1 MGLLQCQTVSLKKNA
16 TKFDFAHAY
25 CIHTQHHLS
34 DTRWKR
40 GASGKKNS
48 GKVARWR
55 FKRFTRTLFTDTQA
69 QKTVLKLSAGL
80 RRSWKFATSTTLFA
94 TGS

>member
-1 MGLLQCQTVSLKKNA
+1 MRFLQRQAANEKKTA
-16 TKFDFAHAY
+16 AKPEFVHAC
-25 CIHTQHHLS
+25 CIHTQHRLS

-40 GASGKKNS
+40 KPSGKKNS

-55 FKRFTRTLFTDTQA
+55 FKRFTRTLFTGA
-69 QKTVLKLSAGL
+69 KVQKTALKLSARL
-80 RRSWKFATSTTLFA
+80 RRSWKFATSSTLFA